1 MHDDVKTLVEKA
13 KKKGVY
19 GSSCVF
25 DCNKYKEWWLFLKLV
40 VNLRHNSVCNS

>member
-19 GSSCVF
+19 GGSCVF
-25 DCNKYKEWWLFLKLV
+25 DIIISTNNGGYF
-40 VNLRHNSVCNS
+40 